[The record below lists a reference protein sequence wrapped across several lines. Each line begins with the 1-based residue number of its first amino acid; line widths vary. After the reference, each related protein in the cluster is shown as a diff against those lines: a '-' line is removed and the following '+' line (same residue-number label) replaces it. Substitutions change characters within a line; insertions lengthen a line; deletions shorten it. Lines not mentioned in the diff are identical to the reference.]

1 MPVGE
6 SGIRAAGNVTRSLTC
21 KSLANGVANVT
32 QIFCN
37 NGRASIRR
45 SPHEVATAAAPPHAF
60 AAFSKPKLF
69 AVRVE
74 KAGAND
80 SCVGEFSIIVDLDSL
95 VETTCAGAQQG
106 KRYVFL
112 EDRRPDA

>member
-1 MPVGE
+1 M
-6 SGIRAAGNVTRSLTC
+6 RAAGNVTQSLTC

-37 NGRASIRR
+37 NGRKSIRR
-45 SPHEVATAAAPPHAF
+45 SRHEVATVAVPLHAF
-60 AAFSKPKLF
+60 AAFLKPELF
-69 AVRVE
+69 TVWIE
-74 KAGAND
+74 KTGAND
-80 SCVGEFSIIVDLDSL
+80 SCFGEFSIIVDLDSL

-106 KRYVFL
+106 KRYAFF